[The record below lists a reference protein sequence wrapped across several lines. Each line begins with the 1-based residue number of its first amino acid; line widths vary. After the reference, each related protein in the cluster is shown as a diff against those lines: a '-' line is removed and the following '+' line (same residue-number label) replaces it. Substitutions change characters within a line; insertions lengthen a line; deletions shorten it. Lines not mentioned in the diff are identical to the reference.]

1 MLLRV
6 SQSTQHEGV
15 LAVGRVS
22 EKARLMKR
30 SSSLRSVV
38 ECRKRKSEMAMICSS
53 RQPTSHGVF
62 PAPDS
67 LRQA

>member
-22 EKARLMKR
+22 EKAKR

-38 ECRKRKSEMAMICSS
+38 ECRKRKSEMAMICSA